1 MAAHARHTQEELSE
15 RPRTGLRKIF
25 YAVSG
30 FDTPFIMVLLVLLAI
45 GLVCLFSAS
54 YVYADYYDGDS
65 YYYIKRQALFELIG
79 LVAMFAIS
87 FFDYHI
93 LHKFT
98 WVVFGLAVVLLIVV
112 RLLPSKTGIHR
123 WINLPVLG
131 SFQPSE
137 LAKFAIILLFAHLIS
152 INHKRMKKFTVGFLP
167 FILFL
172 GLVAGLVV
180 IEPHLSGTILI
191 LGIGFVML
199 YVGGTR
205 MFYLFGIIAIGVA
218 AVGILVGFL
227 GYEAD
232 RIAVYLDPIGTF
244 NDTTTDF
251 GGGLTGRDLAWQTVQ
266 SLYAIGSGGLM
277 GLGLGNSRQKH
288 LFLPEPQN
296 DFIFAIVCEELGFIG
311 AALIILL
318 FAVLVWRGITIA
330 MRARDK
336 FGSMLAVGIS
346 AQIGI
351 QVILNIAVV
360 SNLLPNTG
368 IGLPFFSYGGTSM
381 LMLLMQMGVMLS
393 ISRQARA
400 KSTQ

>member
-1 MAAHARHTQEELSE
+1 MC
-15 RPRTGLRKIF
+15 I
-25 YAVSG
+25 
-30 FDTPFIMVLLVLLAI
+30 
-45 GLVCLFSAS
+45 
-54 YVYADYYDGDS
+54 
-65 YYYIKRQALFELIG
+65 
-79 LVAMFAIS
+79 
-87 FFDYHI
+87 
-93 LHKFT
+93 
-98 WVVFGLAVVLLIVV
+98 
-112 RLLPSKTGIHR
+112 
-123 WINLPVLG
+123 
-131 SFQPSE
+131 
-137 LAKFAIILLFAHLIS
+137 
-152 INHKRMKKFTVGFLP
+152 
-167 FILFL
+167 
-172 GLVAGLVV
+172 AGLVV

-251 GGGLTGRDLAWQTVQ
+251 GGGRTGRDLAWQTVQ

-318 FAVLVWRGITIA
+318 FAVLVWRGTLSPITTLV
-330 MRARDK
+330 RPVQ
-336 FGSMLAVGIS
+336 L
-346 AQIGI
+346 
-351 QVILNIAVV
+351 
-360 SNLLPNTG
+360 
-368 IGLPFFSYGGTSM
+368 
-381 LMLLMQMGVMLS
+381 
-393 ISRQARA
+393 
-400 KSTQ
+400 